1 MRGLRLRFRRDIDC
15 TGLECHIRLAGEG
28 DTSDAVNPD
37 GSAVATP
44 GFNFQ
49 NSSFELTCASG
60 HQTIVYFPKDV
71 MLLKSVADSG
81 DKTGPP
87 AVLRH

>member
-1 MRGLRLRFRRDIDC
+1 MC
-15 TGLECHIRLAGEG
+15 TGLECSAKLANEG
-28 DTSDAVNPD
+28 DTSEALNPD

-81 DKTGPP
+81 DKTGPA
-87 AVLRH
+87 AVLRR